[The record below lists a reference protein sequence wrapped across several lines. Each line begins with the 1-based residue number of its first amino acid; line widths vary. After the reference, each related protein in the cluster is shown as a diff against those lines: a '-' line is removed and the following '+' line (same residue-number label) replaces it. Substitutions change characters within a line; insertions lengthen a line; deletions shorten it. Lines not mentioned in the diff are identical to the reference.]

1 MYFFYIQLVFKY
13 CTYCYNFKYTFEKME
28 EKEIQDVI
36 ISRKKPIYAVGAG
49 LSKYLKKY
57 QRDAKL
63 PISYADLLNFTETV
77 PVMDKY
83 GNDTFWE
90 TPLYPPY
97 IQDHLYDGLKI
108 IYAKLKASGNT
119 RIVEHKIIDRIEYC
133 AFGNTKPF
141 RVRIINRLNDVYD
154 YFYIKQ
160 ADASRIYGLE
170 LEEILSPNQVN
181 YIYED
186 KTLVEEHIVG
196 IPGDVFSKTRIN
208 HPDFNQTR
216 IAKEFVKFNERCII
230 SLLGDMRA
238 YNFVM
243 QITPDF
249 DDFQFRIRA
258 IDFDQQFYEGNIKV
272 YMPQFFKENY
282 PYVKLGM
289 EHLNEKTVLQY
300 QQEERSSIVHR
311 VRSERHRIKDLR
323 DASVQQELSSPEN
336 IQQLKEGFA
345 KFYENDNYYK
355 CKSMTDIVE
364 LNVKNVIRQVQL

>member
-1 MYFFYIQLVFKY
+1 
-13 CTYCYNFKYTFEKME
+13 ME
-28 EKEIQDVI
+28 IEDVK
-36 ISRKKPIYAVGAG
+36 ISRKKPVYPVGSG
-49 LSKYLKKY
+49 LLKYLKMY
-57 QRDAKL
+57 QRDSKL
-63 PISYADLLNFTETV
+63 PLAYADLLNFQETV
-77 PVMDKY
+77 PVMDKN
-83 GNDTFWE
+83 GLDTYWE
-90 TPLYPPY
+90 IPLYPPHV
-97 IQDHLYDGLKI
+97 QDQLYDQLKI
-108 IYAKLKASGNT
+108 VYAQLKASGNT
-119 RIVEHKIIDRIEYC
+119 RIVQHKVIEKIEFC

-141 RVRIINRLNDVYD
+141 RVKIVNRLNDVYD

-181 YIYED
+181 YLYD
-186 KTLVEEHIVG
+186 RDTLVEEHIVG
-196 IPGDVFSKTRIN
+196 IPGDVFAKT
-208 HPDFNQTR
+208 HMSSPDYNQTR
-216 IAKEFVKFNERCII
+216 IAKEFVKFNERCVI

-282 PYVKLGM
+282 PFVKLSM

-323 DASVQQELSSPEN
+323 DASKT
-336 IQQLKEGFA
+336 QQLSTRAHIEQLREGYA
-345 KFYENDNYYK
+345 KFYDNAQYIH
-355 CKSMTDIVE
+355 CQSMTDIIE

>member
-1 MYFFYIQLVFKY
+1 
-13 CTYCYNFKYTFEKME
+13 ME
-28 EKEIQDVI
+28 IDDVK
-36 ISRKKPIYAVGAG
+36 ISRKKPIFAIGVG
-49 LSKYLKKY
+49 LLKYLKMY
-57 QRDAKL
+57 QRESKL
-63 PISYADLLNFTETV
+63 PISYYDLLHFQETV

-90 TPLYPPY
+90 TPLYPPHL
-97 IQDHLYDGLKI
+97 QDQLYEGLKVV
-108 IYAKLKASGNT
+108 YAVLKASGNT
-119 RIVEHKIIDRIEYC
+119 RIVQHKIIDRIEYC

-141 RVRIINRLNDVYD
+141 RIRIVNRLNDVYD

-181 YIYED
+181 YVYD
-186 KTLVEEHIVG
+186 RDTLVEEHIVG
-196 IPGDVFSKTRIN
+196 IPGDTFSKDKIE
-208 HPDFNQTR
+208 HPDYNQTR

-258 IDFDQQFYEGNIKV
+258 IDFDQQFYEGNPKV
-272 YMPQFFKENY
+272 YMPQFFKENF
-282 PYVKLGM
+282 PYVKLCM
-289 EHLNEKTVLQY
+289 EHLNDKTVLQY

-323 DASVQQELSSPEN
+323 DASQTQQLSTDEN
-336 IQQLKEGFA
+336 IIQLREGYA
-345 KFYENDNYYK
+345 RYYDNDNYFR

>member
-1 MYFFYIQLVFKY
+1 
-13 CTYCYNFKYTFEKME
+13 ME
-28 EKEIQDVI
+28 IDDVK
-36 ISRKKPIYAVGAG
+36 ISRKKPIFSVGQG
-49 LSKYLKKY
+49 LLKYLKMY
-57 QRDAKL
+57 QRDARL
-63 PISYADLLNFTETV
+63 PISYYDLLHFQETV

-90 TPLYPPY
+90 TPLYPPHL
-97 IQDHLYDGLKI
+97 QDQLYEGLKVV
-108 IYAKLKASGNT
+108 YAILKASGNT

-141 RVRIINRLNDVYD
+141 RIRIVNRLNDVYD
-154 YFYIKQ
+154 YFYVKQ

-181 YIYED
+181 YVYD
-186 KTLVEEHIVG
+186 RDTLVEEHIVG
-196 IPGDVFSKTRIN
+196 IPGDVFSKDRIFT
-208 HPDFNQTR
+208 PDYNQTR
-216 IAKEFVKFNERCII
+216 IAKEFVKFNERCMI

-258 IDFDQQFYEGNIKV
+258 IDFDQQFYEGNPKV
-272 YMPQFFKENY
+272 YMPQFFKENF
-282 PYVKLGM
+282 PYVKLCM
-289 EHLNEKTVLQY
+289 EYLNDRTVLQY

-323 DASVQQELSSPEN
+323 DASQSQQLSSIEN
-336 IQQLKEGFA
+336 IHQLRAGYA
-345 KFYENDNYYK
+345 KYYANESYFK
-355 CKSMTDIVE
+355 CESMTDIVE

>member
-1 MYFFYIQLVFKY
+1 
-13 CTYCYNFKYTFEKME
+13 ME
-28 EKEIQDVI
+28 IDDVK
-36 ISRKKPIYAVGAG
+36 ISRKKPMYPVGAG
-49 LSKYLKKY
+49 LLKYLRMY

-63 PISYADLLNFTETV
+63 PVAYKDLLNFTETV
-77 PVMDKY
+77 PVMDKN
-83 GNDTFWE
+83 GQDTFWE

-97 IQDHLYDGLKI
+97 LQDQLYEGLKVV
-108 IYAKLKASGNT
+108 YAILKASGNT

-133 AFGNTKPF
+133 AFGNTRPF

-181 YIYED
+181 YLVD
-186 KTLVEEHIVG
+186 RDTLVEEHIVG
-196 IPGDVFSKTRIN
+196 IPGDVFTKGNIFN
-208 HPDFNQTR
+208 PDYNQTR

-258 IDFDQQFYEGNIKV
+258 IDFDQQFYEGNPRV
-272 YMPQFFKENY
+272 YMPQYFKENL
-282 PYVKLGM
+282 PYVKLAM

-323 DASVQQELSSPEN
+323 DASKQQQLSTDEN
-336 IQQLKEGFA
+336 IALLREGYA
-345 KFYENDNYYK
+345 SFYANEAYYK
-355 CKSMTDIVE
+355 CRSMTDIVE
-364 LNVKNVIRQVQL
+364 LNVKNVIRQVKL

>member
-1 MYFFYIQLVFKY
+1 MMKID
-13 CTYCYNFKYTFEKME
+13 
-28 EKEIQDVI
+28 DVT
-36 ISRKKPIYAVGAG
+36 ISRKKPIYPVGTG
-49 LSKYLKKY
+49 LNKYLRMY

-63 PISYADLLNFTETV
+63 PLAYRELLNFVETV

-83 GNDTFWE
+83 GNDTLWE
-90 TPLYPPY
+90 TPLYPPHL
-97 IQDHLYDGLKI
+97 QDQLYDALRVV
-108 IYAKLKASGNT
+108 YAKLKASGNT

-181 YIYED
+181 YLVD
-186 KTLVEEHIVG
+186 RDTLVEEHIVG
-196 IPGDVFSKTRIN
+196 IPGDVFSKAGIYN
-208 HPDFNQTR
+208 PEYNQTR

-258 IDFDQQFYEGNIKV
+258 IDFDQQFYEGNPKV
-272 YMPQFFKENY
+272 YMPQYFKENLT
-282 PYVKLGM
+282 YVQLAM
-289 EHLNEKTVLQY
+289 EHLNEKTVMQY

-323 DASVQQELSSPEN
+323 DASKMQALSTPEN
-336 IQQLKEGFA
+336 IKRLKEGYGA
-345 KFYENDNYYK
+345 FYNNTTYLD

-364 LNVKNVIRQVQL
+364 LNVKNVIRQVKL

>member
-1 MYFFYIQLVFKY
+1 
-13 CTYCYNFKYTFEKME
+13 ME
-28 EKEIQDVI
+28 IEDVK
-36 ISRKKPIYAVGAG
+36 ISRKKPIYPVGTG
-49 LSKYLKKY
+49 LNKYLRMY

-63 PISYADLLNFTETV
+63 PLAYSELLNFSETV

-90 TPLYPPY
+90 TPLYPPHL
-97 IQDHLYDGLKI
+97 QDQLYDALRVV
-108 IYAKLKASGNT
+108 YAKLKASGNT

-133 AFGNTKPF
+133 SFGNTKPF

-181 YIYED
+181 YLVD
-186 KTLVEEHIVG
+186 RDTLVEEHIVG
-196 IPGDVFSKTRIN
+196 IPGDVFNKFGIHN
-208 HPDFNQTR
+208 PEYNQTR

-258 IDFDQQFYEGNIKV
+258 IDFDQQFYEGNPKV
-272 YMPQFFKENY
+272 YMPQYFKENF
-282 PYVKLGM
+282 PYVKLAM

-300 QQEERSSIVHR
+300 QQEECSSIVHR

-323 DASVQQELSSPEN
+323 DASKLQELSTPEN
-336 IQQLKEGFA
+336 IKRLREGYGA
-345 KFYENDNYYK
+345 FYNNEAYLD

-364 LNVKNVIRQVQL
+364 LNVKNVIRQVKL

>member
-1 MYFFYIQLVFKY
+1 
-13 CTYCYNFKYTFEKME
+13 ME
-28 EKEIQDVI
+28 IEDVK
-36 ISRKKPIYAVGAG
+36 ISRKKPIYPVGPG
-49 LSKYLKKY
+49 LQKYLKFY
-57 QRDAKL
+57 QRDGKL
-63 PISYADLLNFTETV
+63 PLSYKDLLNFQETV
-77 PVMDKY
+77 PVMDKF
-83 GNDTFWE
+83 GNDTLWE

-97 IQDHLYDGLKI
+97 VQDQLYDGLKI

-119 RIVEHKIIDRIEYC
+119 RIVQHKIIDRIEFC
-133 AFGNTKPF
+133 AFGNTRPF
-141 RVRIINRLNDVYD
+141 RIRIINRLNDVYD

-181 YIYED
+181 YLVD
-186 KTLVEEHIVG
+186 RDTLIEEHIAG
-196 IPGDVFSKTRIN
+196 IPGDVFSQARMYT
-208 HPDFNQTR
+208 PDYNQTR

-258 IDFDQQFYEGNIKV
+258 IDFDQQFYEGNPKV
-272 YMPQFFKENY
+272 YMPQFFKENF
-282 PYVKLGM
+282 PYVKLSM
-289 EHLNEKTVLQY
+289 EYLTEKTVLQY

-323 DASVQQELSSPEN
+323 DASQVQQLSTEEN
-336 IQQLKEGFA
+336 IKTLREGYA
-345 KFYENDNYYK
+345 KFYDNAAYLK
-355 CKSMTDIVE
+355 CKTMTDIVE
-364 LNVKNVIRQVQL
+364 LNVKNVIRSVQI